1 MKKHSLKKHKIK
13 KHDLKKNICWERDL
27 ADPASRPCAQITGN
41 WYDCLLLF
49 CGVVLCI
56 LSAYRQLWELLPGIW
71 TLGLAAFCWRYVA
84 GIMAVFAVCYGSGVL
99 RRAWMRVLPL
109 FPVTG
114 VAVYYYLH
122 HRLAIEDGILYLLRM
137 YVAQICKYY
146 ECVILF
152 PEGVREEAP
161 AAFLFWLLCILIV
174 VFILA
179 AVIRK
184 MEALLILPLTV
195 LIAGLAV
202 GKAPGLWGILF
213 LFAGVLML
221 RMYRNPV
228 AERVRV
234 RLVQLVVA
242 LCICILTGALFS
254 GYADKVAA
262 GHDRMMERQIALEDA
277 ILALPVWDLFTQDGT
292 VTNDAPRGSG
302 REVLTIELSDKP
314 TENLYLKTYAADR
327 YEQGKWYADTEAF
340 AAAASEQGLSVAQ
353 AGAQVWNMPLEESS
367 EVLGPEDVREALNY
381 IALAAPKQY
390 DYTIHCRNYG
400 KAAPLPYLSP
410 LPEKFSAKA
419 DASAEK
425 PWTKRQYSGTLML
438 GGNTVSPLTE
448 YLISYYIAHTW
459 TLENTWI
466 GNLKQDADGAEND
479 WYSQYVWEQDREW
492 DQSGVTGER
501 LEEYL
506 QAFGWEGTAE
516 FRSYQESLR
525 ELGSTALS
533 NAVRMSNV
541 PSVQSILNLIG
552 TYSRDL
558 DPLPAGTDPIDY
570 FLNTSG
576 EGYCVHFASAATLML
591 QTMGIPAR
599 YASGYVVFPKD
610 FQKTGDGY
618 TAVVTDARAHAWV
631 EVYLDG
637 FGWIP
642 YETTPG
648 FSDGSAPEETDTQTE
663 NEKKDTDQT
672 TQENPDI
679 PDPAADADK
688 DAQRADEQKDRADQ
702 EKSDRNVRMNG
713 KTGMLGTE
721 FLGRTIAWWLGVLIA
736 LLTIYF
742 VICLLVDGIRMY
754 RRKQEQQIRREI
766 LEGHSREAILLVN
779 RRTYRMLAVRV
790 FFIGRR
796 IRDDVRFCRALR
808 WFSAY
813 REAAVDVELYMK
825 LVKQAYFSTDE
836 MPVAD
841 AEIVYGI
848 YERCRLKKRVRLK
861 IANTAYRP
869 TPEV

>member
-1 MKKHSLKKHKIK
+1 MKKHHLNKNHLK
-13 KHDLKKNICWERDL
+13 KHDLKKNICWEREL
-27 ADPASRPCAQITGN
+27 TEPVGGVCAQIKGS
-41 WYDCLLLF
+41 WYDCLLLL
-49 CGVVLCI
+49 CGVLLCI
-56 LSAYRQLWELLPGIW
+56 LSAYRQLWELLPGIR
-71 TLGLAAFCWRYVA
+71 TLELAVFAWRYVA
-84 GIMAVFAVCYGSGVL
+84 VTVAVLAVCYGSGVL

-109 FPVTG
+109 FPA
-114 VAVYYYLH
+114 VAAFVYYYLH

-161 AAFLFWLLCILIV
+161 AAFLFWLLCVLIV

-184 MEALLILPLTV
+184 MEVLLILPLAV

-202 GKAPGLWGILF
+202 GKAPGMWSMLF
-213 LFAGVLML
+213 LFAGLLVL
-221 RMYRNPV
+221 RMYRHPV
-228 AERVRV
+228 AERVRM
-234 RLVQLVVA
+234 RMVQLAVM
-242 LCICILTGALFS
+242 LCICIFAGRLCA
-254 GYADKVAA
+254 GYAGKVVAE
-262 GHDRMMERQIALEDA
+262 HDQVMARQVALEDA
-277 ILALPVWDLFTQDGT
+277 ILALPVWNLFTQDGT
-292 VTNDAPRGSG
+292 VTNDPPRGTG
-302 REVLTIELSDKP
+302 REMLTIELSETP
-314 TENLYLKTYAADR
+314 TENIYLKIYAADR
-327 YEQGKWYADTEAF
+327 YVQGKWYADTEAF
-340 AAAASEQGLSVAQ
+340 AKAASEQGVSVAQ
-353 AGAQVWNMPLEESS
+353 AGAQVWKKPLAEGKD
-367 EVLGPEDVREALNY
+367 VLMPEDVREALNY

-390 DYTIHCRNYG
+390 DYTINCRNYG
-400 KAAPLPYLSP
+400 KAAPLPYMSP
-410 LPEKFSAKA
+410 LPEEFSAKE
-419 DASAEK
+419 DAAVEK

-438 GGNTVSPLTE
+438 GGNTTSPLTE
-448 YLISYYIAHTW
+448 YLINYYIAHTW
-459 TLENTWI
+459 TMEDNWI
-466 GNLKQDADGAEND
+466 GNLKQDAEGAEKD

-501 LEEYL
+501 LEEFL
-506 QAFGWEGTAE
+506 QAFGWEGTEE

-525 ELGSTALS
+525 ELGSTPLS
-533 NAVRMSNV
+533 NAVRMNSV
-541 PSVQSILNLIG
+541 PMVQSILSMLG
-552 TYSRDL
+552 TYSKDL
-558 DPLPAGTDPIDY
+558 DLLPAGTDPIAY
-570 FLNTSG
+570 FVNTSG

-610 FQKTGDGY
+610 FKKTDGTY
-618 TAVVTDARAHAWV
+618 RAVVTDARAHAWV

-637 FGWIP
+637 FGWVP
-642 YETTPG
+642 YEATPG
-648 FSDGSAPEETDTQTE
+648 FSNGSVPEETDAQTE
-663 NEKKDTDQT
+663 NEKKDADQT
-672 TQENPDI
+672 TQQKPELPDQAKDDDTDV
-679 PDPAADADK
+679 PPADA
-688 DAQRADEQKDRADQ
+688 QKDRADQ
-702 EKSDRNVRMNG
+702 DNAGGNTGLNG
-713 KTGMLGTE
+713 DTGVLEAE
-721 FLGRTIAWWLGVLIA
+721 FLGKTIAWWLGVLIA
-736 LLTIYF
+736 LLAIYF
-742 VICLLVDGIRMY
+742 MICLLVDGIRMY

-779 RRTYRMLAVRV
+779 RRMYRMLAVRV